1 MKLGIVSPKP
11 QSTRD
16 KVVGIVTGDGVQMVI
31 LDTPGLLQSP
41 QLLHRSMTHTAH
53 RALHDADVIVYLM
66 DASDSSISGDSLAEA
81 AGMTRPPNAPVIT
94 TLNKVDVLTTAQRA
108 ELSRLYPDAL
118 QISATTGEG
127 VDRLLDAARAHMP
140 ESPYLYPEEEVS
152 SQDTRFFTRELIR
165 ETALEMLD
173 EEVPYG
179 IACEIEEYR
188 ESSDPVY
195 IRAVLYVERKSQKGI
210 VVGAKGAR
218 IRDIGKASRQKIE
231 ALTGSRVYLDL
242 WVKVLPNWIRNES
255 LLRRFGYNVHEE
267 SSQ

>member
-1 MKLGIVSPKP
+1 
-11 QSTRD
+11 
-16 KVVGIVTGDGVQMVI
+16 
-31 LDTPGLLQSP
+31 
-41 QLLHRSMTHTAH
+41 
-53 RALHDADVIVYLM
+53 
-66 DASDSSISGDSLAEA
+66 
-81 AGMTRPPNAPVIT
+81 
-94 TLNKVDVLTTAQRA
+94 
-108 ELSRLYPDAL
+108 
-118 QISATTGEG
+118 
-127 VDRLLDAARAHMP
+127 
-140 ESPYLYPEEEVS
+140 VS

-242 WVKVLPNWIRNES
+242 WVKVLPNWSRNES